1 MERNSE
7 GKKIIQLI
15 NPESLFL
22 ELSFYPS
29 TSPGQSIAS
38 PESEHSLWIEWQLPF
53 EVWTA
58 TFWHRTSDGGDCA
71 PF

>member
-38 PESEHSLWIEWQLPF
+38 SESEHSL
-53 EVWTA
+53 
-58 TFWHRTSDGGDCA
+58 
-71 PF
+71 